1 MIWKIN
7 PLQRQRVNSLVR
19 RLCSCYNGGNCIL
32 LDDGEP
38 HRCVQLIS
46 RSGITCR
53 HFKRT
58 VLPADRELYDQLKR
72 YNRKGVRG
80 IKISGG
86 DTV

>member
-72 YNRKGVRG
+72 YNGKGVL
-80 IKISGG
+80 
-86 DTV
+86 

>member
-1 MIWKIN
+1 MPKIRKEEGEMIWKIN
-7 PLQRQRVNSLVR
+7 PAQRQQINQLVR
-19 RLCSCYNGGNCIL
+19 RLCSCCNSGNCIL

-53 HFKRT
+53 HFKRA

-72 YNRKGVRG
+72 YNGKGVL
-80 IKISGG
+80 
-86 DTV
+86 

>member
-72 YNRKGVRG
+72 YNGKGVLQHENHER
-80 IKISGG
+80 
-86 DTV
+86 

>member
-19 RLCSCYNGGNCIL
+19 RLCSCCDSGNCIL

-53 HFKRT
+53 RFKRS
-58 VLPADRELYDQLKR
+58 VLPADRELYGQLKR
-72 YNRKGVRG
+72 YNRKGVL
-80 IKISGG
+80 
-86 DTV
+86 